1 MYQKQNLHTHC
12 TYCDGKDTP
21 EEMIQEAITKGFD
34 SLGFSSHSYHPYLKT
49 IRLNAESEAAY
60 KKEITALKEKYKDQI
75 DIFLGIEYEIC
86 SEHKIDGLDYMIG
99 AAHYVNTLEGFKT
112 FDVGAEGTKSFIY
125 KYFGGDG
132 LKFAKAYYETVATI
146 PEKGNF
152 DILAH
157 FDLLVKNNET
167 LSFVDTTAPE
177 YKKYAL
183 EAMDALVGKI
193 PFFEVNTGAISR
205 GYRTIPYPELHLLKE
220 FKERGFGAV
229 ITSDCH
235 NKNYLDCHFDEAREL
250 LLAAGFKS
258 KFILTKNGFE
268 ETAI

>member
-12 TYCDGKDTP
+12 TYCDGRDTP
-21 EEMIQEAITKGFD
+21 EEMIEAALLLGFD
-34 SLGFSSHSYHPYLKT
+34 SLGFSSHSHHPYLKT
-49 IRLNAESEAAY
+49 TRINAESEAAY
-60 KKEITALKEKYKDQI
+60 LKEIASLKEKYKGKI

-86 SEHKIDGLDYMIG
+86 SEHKIEGLDYSIG
-99 AAHYVNTLEGFKT
+99 AAHYINTFEGFKT
-112 FDVGAEGTKSFIY
+112 FDVGAEGTKSFID

-132 LKFAKAYYETVATI
+132 LKFTKAYYETVATI

-157 FDLLVKNNET
+157 FDLVVKNNEA
-167 LSFVDTTAPE
+167 LNFVDTTSPE

-205 GYRTIPYPELHLLKE
+205 GYRTIPYPELDILKE
-220 FKERGFGAV
+220 FRERGFGAV

-235 NKNYLDCHFDEAREL
+235 NKDYLDCRFDEAREL
-250 LLAAGFKS
+250 LLAAGFRS
-258 KFILTKNGFE
+258 KFILTKKGFE
-268 ETAI
+268 ETSI